1 MPTAQAHWSP
11 VPPALTL
18 RPGAGTPPPPGPL
31 CSRRAHRGP
40 GDREQEG
47 EGGG

>member
-18 RPGAGTPPPPGPL
+18 RPGAGTPPPHRVHFAPGEL
-31 CSRRAHRGP
+31 I
-40 GDREQEG
+40 GDRGQEG

>member
-18 RPGAGTPPPPGPL
+18 RPGAGTPPPTGSTL
-31 CSRRAHRGP
+31 L
-40 GDREQEG
+40 QESS
-47 EGGG
+47 